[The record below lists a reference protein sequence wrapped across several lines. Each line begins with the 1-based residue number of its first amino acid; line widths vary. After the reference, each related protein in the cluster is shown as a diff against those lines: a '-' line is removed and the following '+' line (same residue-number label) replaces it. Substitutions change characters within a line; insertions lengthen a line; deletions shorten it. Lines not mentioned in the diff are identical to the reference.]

1 MSMTLQFVRSGFIR
15 RPQAVLHIARA
26 LAVLGVLL
34 GLTACG
40 AGGMWMNGDPA
51 ATRHLVP
58 PGHDWSRPDAD
69 TRMRDTEWEACGGQ
83 RSGNI
88 SPERQGATGRETAD
102 LSRDTLYAAQRCMLG
117 KGYRY
122 TGSCEGDIPS
132 RYPACQAGPSP

>member
-1 MSMTLQFVRSGFIR
+1 MSTTLLFVRRGFIG
-15 RPQAVLHIARA
+15 AM
-26 LAVLGVLL
+26 AVLGVLL

-40 AGGMWMNGDPA
+40 AGGMWMNGHPA

-58 PGHDWSRPDAD
+58 PGHDWNRPDAG
-69 TRMRDTEWEACGGQ
+69 TLVRDMDWEACGGQ

-88 SPERQGATGRETAD
+88 SPDRQGATGRETAD

-132 RYPACQAGPSP
+132 RYPACQARPSP